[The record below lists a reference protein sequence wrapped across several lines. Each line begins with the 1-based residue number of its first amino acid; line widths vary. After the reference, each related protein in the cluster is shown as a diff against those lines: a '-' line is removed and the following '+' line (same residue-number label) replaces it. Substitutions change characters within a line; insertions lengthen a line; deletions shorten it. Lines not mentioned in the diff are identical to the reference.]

1 MIMDKPLNEDCRWM
15 DEAIALARKAHGLCS
30 PNPMVGAVVVK
41 DGLKVGEGY
50 HHKAGEPHAEPNAL
64 DDAGDNARG
73 ATLYV
78 TLEPCSTYGRT
89 PPCTERIK
97 RSGVRRV
104 VIGVLDCNPKHAG
117 AAVAIL
123 REAGIEVT
131 VGVREDECRRMNE
144 TFFWWI
150 RERKPFVT
158 LKMAMTLD
166 GKIATANGSSKW
178 ISGPQARDYVQML
191 RRGADAV
198 MVGGSTALIDNPSLL
213 VRTPSDWPAQPRRI
227 IWTSRDLPPTL
238 AMFGDGGPMPETAK
252 PTTYGEWDAFFRK
265 LASENVTSLLLE
277 GGGELAANALRS
289 CAVNKVVLFV
299 APKILGGRNSRPVV
313 GGDDVPSLDEA
324 LRLLGMET
332 SLIGDDLLI
341 TGYCQNVH
349 GNN

>member
-1 MIMDKPLNEDCRWM
+1 MDAPQNEDCRWM
-15 DEAIALARKAHGLCS
+15 DEAIALAKKAYGLCS

-41 DGLKVGEGY
+41 DGVKVGEGY

-64 DDAGDNARG
+64 DDAGEDAKG

-104 VIGVLDCNPKHAG
+104 VIGVLDVNPKHAG

-123 REAGIEVT
+123 QEAGIEVT
-131 VGVREDECRRMNE
+131 VGVRENECRRMNE
-144 TFFWWI
+144 AFFWWI
-150 RERKPFVT
+150 AERKPFVI

-166 GKIATANGSSKW
+166 GKIAAANGVSQW

-198 MVGGSTALIDNPSLL
+198 MVGGATALADNPSLL
-213 VRTPSDWPAQPRRI
+213 VRTPPDWPVQPRRI
-227 IWTSRDLPPTL
+227 VWTSRQLPSTL
-238 AMFGDGGPMPETAK
+238 KMMCDGGPRPETAK
-252 PTTYGEWDAFFRK
+252 PTTFEEWQAYLRS
-265 LASENVTSLLLE
+265 LGSENVTSLLIE

-289 CAVNKVVLFV
+289 GAVNKVVFFV

-313 GGDDVPSLDEA
+313 GGDDVSSLDNA
-324 LRLLGMET
+324 LYIKGMET
-332 SLIGDDLLI
+332 ASIGDDLLI
-341 TGYCQNVH
+341 TGYCNNVH

>member
-1 MIMDKPLNEDCRWM
+1 MEALREEDCRWM
-15 DEAIALARKAHGLCS
+15 DAAIALAKKAYGLCS

-41 DGLKVGEGY
+41 DGVKVGEGY

-64 DDAGDNARG
+64 DDAGDNAKG

-104 VIGVLDCNPKHAG
+104 VIGVLDCNPAHQG
-117 AAVAIL
+117 AAVKIL
-123 REAGIEVT
+123 RDAGIDVT

-144 TFFWWI
+144 SFFWWI
-150 RERKPFVT
+150 REHKPFVT

-178 ISGPQARDYVQML
+178 ITGPTAREYVQML

-198 MVGGSTALIDNPSLL
+198 MVGGTTALTDNPSLL
-213 VRTPSDWPAQPRRI
+213 VRTPNDWTRQPRRI
-227 IWTSRDLPPTL
+227 VWTSRTLPPTL
-238 AMFGDGGPMPETAK
+238 GMFGDDGPKPEVAK
-252 PTTYGEWDAFFRK
+252 PTNVDEWDEFLRR
-265 LASENVTSLLLE
+265 LSSDNVTSLLIE
-277 GGGELAANALRS
+277 GGGELAASALRC
-289 CAVNKVVLFV
+289 CAVNKVVFFI

-313 GGDDVPSLDEA
+313 GGDDVSSIDEA
-324 LRLLGMET
+324 LHLKDIT
-332 SLIGDDLLI
+332 TTLIGEDLLI
-341 TGYCQNVH
+341 TGYCQNVY
-349 GNN
+349 GNY

>member
-1 MIMDKPLNEDCRWM
+1 MDASMNEDCSWM
-15 DEAIALARKAHGLCS
+15 DEAIALAKEAYGLCS

-41 DGLKVGEGY
+41 GGVKVGEGY
-50 HHKAGEPHAEPNAL
+50 HHKAGQPHAEPNAL
-64 DDAGDNARG
+64 DDAGEAAKD

-97 RSGVRRV
+97 RSGVKRV
-104 VIGVLDCNPKHAG
+104 VIGVLDVNPKHAG
-117 AAVAIL
+117 AAVEIL

-131 VGVREDECRRMNE
+131 VGVREEECRRMNE
-144 TFFWWI
+144 AFFWWI

-178 ISGPQARDYVQML
+178 ISGPQAREYVQIL

-198 MVGGSTALIDNPSLL
+198 MVGGVTALADNPSLL
-213 VRTPSDWPAQPRRI
+213 VRTPANWPAQPRRI
-227 IWTSRDLPPTL
+227 VWTSRPLPPTL
-238 AMFGDGGPMPETAK
+238 AMFSDGGPAPEAAK
-252 PTTYGEWDAFFRK
+252 PTNYAEWDTFLRS

-289 CAVNKVVLFV
+289 CAVNKVVWFV

-313 GGDDVPSLDEA
+313 GGDDVHSLDDA
-324 LRLLGMET
+324 LYIEGMET
-332 SLIGDDLLI
+332 TSIGDDLLI

-349 GNN
+349 GNH